1 MTARQLVAGAADDVG
16 LVVARV
22 ARSTGTA
29 VALYRPGSQLDP
41 DEGWLTLCLTHG
53 QFVSHDTRWQA
64 TFHLPYPAGWCE
76 MCMGNDPYDDDADPE
91 DQ

>member
-29 VALYRPGSQLDP
+29 VALYRPGTQLDA
-41 DEGWLTLCLTHG
+41 DEGWLTMCLTHG
-53 QFVSHDTRWQA
+53 QFVSHDTRHLA
-64 TFHLPYPAGWCE
+64 ESHLPHPDGWCE
-76 MCMGNDPYDDDADPE
+76 VCLGNDPYEDDDR
-91 DQ
+91 